1 MWRLEMEKCTVAIFQ
16 ATVSLQKF
24 HTITGQ
30 MLAFPFGNVLG
41 KLENMKRKFRF
52 ITKNLD
58 GVPEVS
64 KDTAAF
70 LHLFTSFPLGQ
81 EMQLYC
87 FGFCCVY

>member
-1 MWRLEMEKCTVAIFQ
+1 MATDVYLNNISGHCVTTEISHYHRADAALSLWECAGQ
-16 ATVSLQKF
+16 AW
-24 HTITGQ
+24 
-30 MLAFPFGNVLG
+30 
-41 KLENMKRKFRF
+41 ENMKRKFRF

-70 LHLFTSFPLGQ
+70 LHLFTSFSLGQ

-87 FGFCCVY
+87 FSFCCVY